1 MRSLTQFT
9 LAVLLATLVSLSL
22 QNPLPCACPL
32 TDEAGNPLIGQ
43 KSDSSEL
50 FCLYGPDDQVCGYLI
65 VSLPCIVPELGDIL
79 EILKNGYL
87 SKLKQDQDNGNCYVR
102 ATNC

>member
-22 QNPLPCACPL
+22 QHPLPCACPQK
-32 TDEAGNPLIGQ
+32 DEAGHSLIGQ

-50 FCLYGPDDQVCGYLI
+50 FCLYGPDDQVCGYF
-65 VSLPCIVPELGDIL
+65 VSLPCIIL
-79 EILKNGYL
+79 ELDDISGIPKNDGRL
-87 SKLKQDQDNGNCYVR
+87 DQDQDHGHCHARADNC
-102 ATNC
+102 